1 MTLQAI
7 PPINRPIND
16 HAMICVRKLSM
27 RLTGGGRPITILDA
41 IDLDVPAGQFV
52 AVVGPS
58 GSGKSTLLGL
68 IAGLDRP
75 TSGAVELNGIDLD
88 GLSEDALALLRGR
101 LVGVV
106 FQAYHLIPTLT
117 ALENVMVPLE
127 LAGARDAEMRGWEWL
142 KAVGLE
148 ARARH
153 YPAQLSGGEQQR
165 VAIARAFV
173 CRPPILLADEPT
185 GNLDQATG
193 RLVIDLLT
201 RMCREQGTTMVLVTH
216 DADLALL
223 ADRVVTLVDGRIAR
237 DQKRTG

>member
-1 MTLQAI
+1 
-7 PPINRPIND
+7 
-16 HAMICVRKLSM
+16 MIRARKLSM
-27 RLTGGGRPITILDA
+27 RLTGGGRSVTILDA

-75 TSGAVELNGIDLD
+75 SSGSVELDGVSLN
-88 GLSEDALALLRGR
+88 GLSEDETALLRGR
-101 LVGVV
+101 LIGVV
-106 FQAYHLIPTLT
+106 FQSYYLIPTLT

-127 LAGARDAEMRGWEWL
+127 LVGEPHAESRGREWL

-193 RLVIDLLT
+193 RLVIELLM
-201 RMCREQGTTMVLVTH
+201 RIRREQGTTLVLVTH
-216 DADLALL
+216 DADLASL
-223 ADRVVTLVDGRIAR
+223 ADRVVTLVDGRIAS
-237 DQKRTG
+237 DHGPRTSGNSVANGDNNGG